1 MLALGSR
8 ELSVLF
14 QRANPEEKVGSSTVL
29 LWAPNTQLSAPTI
42 CCQNL
47 SMFVCEAGLR
57 EK

>member
-14 QRANPEEKVGSSTVL
+14 QRADQEEKVGSSTVL
-29 LWAPNTQLSAPTI
+29 LWAPNIQLSALTI

-47 SMFVCEAGLR
+47 SMIVCEAGLR